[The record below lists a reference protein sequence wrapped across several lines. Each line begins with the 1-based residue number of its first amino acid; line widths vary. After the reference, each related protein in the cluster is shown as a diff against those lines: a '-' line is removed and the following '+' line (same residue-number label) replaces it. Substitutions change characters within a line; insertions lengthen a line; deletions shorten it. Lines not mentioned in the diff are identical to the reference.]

1 MEESLFK
8 NLDIEISTASLP
20 NYIAVEG
27 PIGVGKTTLAKRLA
41 TSVNYEILLEEA
53 ETNPYLE
60 RFYRYR
66 RIHAPP
72 VQLHLVIQ
80 RRQKL

>member
-27 PIGVGKTTLAKRLA
+27 PIGVGKTTLAK
-41 TSVNYEILLEEA
+41 I
-53 ETNPYLE
+53 
-60 RFYRYR
+60 
-66 RIHAPP
+66 ID
-72 VQLHLVIQ
+72 QGVISKQIGKESISRTVLQ
-80 RRQKL
+80 RP